1 MSRDDIKLIDSYLI
15 DNDLN
20 TLMLDSSCIVSTHR
34 AEGFGYLMAYALL
47 LRKPL
52 ISTSYSG
59 FRIPK
64 CFPKYYPVEYQLVP
78 TPNGKFY
85 HDSLNQQWAQP
96 SHASLRNQ
104 LRACMIEA
112 LNAKKIVAEEK
123 FYEKFEEYYSSS
135 AYRERLTNALILN

>member
-1 MSRDDIKLIDSYLI
+1 MIDPYVATVLIIKAGKQHINHWGDPFDSYEKLRRLTMSRDDIKLIDSYLI

-20 TLMLDSSCIVSTHR
+20 ALMLDSSCIVSTHR

-64 CFPKYYPVEYQLVP
+64 CFPKYYPVEY
-78 TPNGKFY
+78 N
-85 HDSLNQQWAQP
+85 
-96 SHASLRNQ
+96 
-104 LRACMIEA
+104 
-112 LNAKKIVAEEK
+112 
-123 FYEKFEEYYSSS
+123 
-135 AYRERLTNALILN
+135 